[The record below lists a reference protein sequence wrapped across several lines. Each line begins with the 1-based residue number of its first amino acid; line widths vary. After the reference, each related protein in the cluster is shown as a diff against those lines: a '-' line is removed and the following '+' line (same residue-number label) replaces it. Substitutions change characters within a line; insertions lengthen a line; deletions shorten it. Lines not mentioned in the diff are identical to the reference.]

1 MTHLGL
7 VCLTSPNIEKRLKIS
22 YRTITRANLL
32 KLSPVEQRNTLF
44 SIYTDNAKMLGN
56 AITFCANRK
65 ISMYRMSSSAFP
77 FADQPE
83 FRDLLPAEILRAC
96 GDYAECAGVRLLSH
110 PDQFCVLSSDKLS
123 VIDNSIAMLSLEAH
137 VFDLIGLPQSQWAP
151 INVHIGRKGPE
162 ARQTIV
168 NVIRDMPENI
178 TSRLT
183 LENDE
188 FKQDAVNTLEV
199 CQATG
204 VAMLFDYHHEFVNHQ
219 LDTYDNPTLEYF
231 RAAAATTWVHPE
243 YAVCHLSNGRAH
255 LHDKA
260 HSDLITRVP
269 ANINRCN
276 WLEIEAKSKEIAL
289 ANFPF
294 DQLGY
299 LFDNT
304 EKLR

>member
-7 VCLTSPNIEKRLKIS
+7 VCLTSPTIEKRLKIS
-22 YRTITRANLL
+22 YRTITRTGLL
-32 KLSPVEQRNTLF
+32 KLSPVEQRNKLF

-65 ISMYRMSSSAFP
+65 IKMYRMSSSAFP
-77 FADQPE
+77 FADKPE

-96 GDYAECAGVRLLSH
+96 GEYAESAGVRLLSH
-110 PDQFCVLSSDKLS
+110 PDQFCVLSSDKPS
-123 VIDNSIAMLSLEAH
+123 VIANSIAMLELEAH

-168 NVIRDMPENI
+168 SVLADIAPNI
-178 TSRLT
+178 KSRLT

-188 FKQDAVNTLEV
+188 FKQDAANTLEV
-199 CQATG
+199 CLSTG
-204 VAMLFDYHHEFVNHQ
+204 VAMLFDYHHELVNHQ
-219 LDTYDNPTLEYF
+219 LDTYNNSTLEHF

-243 YAVCHLSNGRAH
+243 DAVCHLSNGRTH

-260 HSDLITRVP
+260 HSDLITIVP
-269 ANINRCN
+269 ANISRCN
-276 WLEIEAKSKEIAL
+276 WLEVEAKGKELAL
-289 ANFPF
+289 VSFPF
-294 DQLGY
+294 DQL
-299 LFDNT
+299 
-304 EKLR
+304 